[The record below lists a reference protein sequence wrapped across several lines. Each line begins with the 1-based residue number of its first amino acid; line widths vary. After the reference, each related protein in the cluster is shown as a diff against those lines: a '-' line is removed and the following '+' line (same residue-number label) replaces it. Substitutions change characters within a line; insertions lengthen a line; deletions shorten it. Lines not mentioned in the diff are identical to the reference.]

1 MKMRKFHLPLSTLAA
16 VLIAVPALAQ
26 QAPRNQPRP
35 AAGAAQPAATAAVPA
50 IGGAQPT
57 LLGQYGDWGAYTAN
71 PGGKKLCF
79 ALAKPAKVATN
90 PPNRPRDP
98 AYMFISSRPAEKV
111 RDEVSIVI

>member
-1 MKMRKFHLPLSTLAA
+1 MRILHFSLFALAVLAA
-16 VLIAVPALAQ
+16 TPVLAQ
-26 QAPRNQPRP
+26 TPRSQPARP
-35 AAGAAQPAATAAVPA
+35 GTQSAATAPA

-57 LLGQYGDWGAYTAN
+57 LLGQYGDWGAYTAS

-79 ALAKPAKVATN
+79 ALAKPAKAATN

-111 RDEVSIVI
+111 KDEVSIVIGYGFKPA